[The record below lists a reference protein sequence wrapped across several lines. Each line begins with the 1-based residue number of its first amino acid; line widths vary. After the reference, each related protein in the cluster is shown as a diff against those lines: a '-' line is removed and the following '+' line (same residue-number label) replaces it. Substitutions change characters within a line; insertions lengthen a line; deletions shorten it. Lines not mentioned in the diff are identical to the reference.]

1 MMEFYASFFMVS
13 TLVFQ
18 FLWLRERSKR
28 KYAELDRTLEVL
40 YWRNEEARVA
50 EKFLELEAEYNELL
64 DKHQVIEKQSEGEWV
79 RNGQTSEY
87 ICSSCGA
94 IAPVDCLKEN
104 FYKSNFCPH
113 CGAKMKGGE

>member
-28 KYAELDRTLEVL
+28 KYAELDRTSVEL

-50 EKFLELEAEYNELL
+50 EKLLELEAEYNELL
-64 DKHQVIEKQSEGEWV
+64 AEKQSEGEWKPSPSGSTNV
-79 RNGQTSEY
+79 Y
-87 ICSSCGA
+87 CSLCGA
-94 IAPVDCLKEN
+94 MSGGGIYC
-104 FYKSNFCPH
+104 SH
-113 CGAKMKGGE
+113 CGAKMRGGEADA

>member
-13 TLVFQ
+13 TLVLW

-28 KYAELDRTLEVL
+28 KYAELDRTSAVL

-64 DKHQVIEKQSEGEWV
+64 GSYLLQSEGEWV
-79 RNGQTSEY
+79 IKKESTFPQYEPSEY
-87 ICSSCGA
+87 ACSVCDSRRSA
-94 IAPVDCLKEN
+94 M
-104 FYKSNFCPH
+104 YNFCPN
-113 CGAKMKGGE
+113 CGARMKGGADES

>member
-28 KYAELDRTLEVL
+28 KYAELDRTSVEL

-50 EKFLELEAEYNELL
+50 EKLLELEAEYNELL
-64 DKHQVIEKQSEGEWV
+64 AEKQSEGEWKPYKDYYTE
-79 RNGQTSEY
+79 RQIGWIRSK
-87 ICSSCGA
+87 CSS
-94 IAPVDCLKEN
+94 VSYDL
-104 FYKSNFCPH
+104 SNGDTDFCPN
-113 CGAKMKGGE
+113 CGAKMKGGAE